1 MQKVENNE
9 SNCSKA
15 GQNRWKLLQRVENN
29 EGNWCK
35 RWGLTKEIDENEGK

>member
-1 MQKVENNE
+1 MQNVEHNE
-9 SNCSKA
+9 SNCCKA
-15 GQNRWKLLQRVENN
+15 GQNRWKFLQRVENN